1 MQRPAIL
8 PNLLDFWRVN
18 SEWRPSF
25 RWSRGSLGIAPRDR
39 HLARHRPVAG
49 LLLDVI
55 AKAARGFRYK
65 KRAQTDLAA
74 RVIFA

>member
-1 MQRPAIL
+1 MASIL
-8 PNLLDFWRVN
+8 PMVA
-18 SEWRPSF
+18 
-25 RWSRGSLGIAPRDR
+25 GILGIAPRDR

-55 AKAARGFRYK
+55 AKAARDFRYK